1 MRLSDPQIRNYWNK
15 HEKKAPVVKL
25 IVLTLTCALF
35 AYLISRL

>member
-1 MRLSDPQIRNYWNK
+1 MKLSDPQMNSYWNK
-15 HEKKAPVVKL
+15 HEKKTPVVKV